1 MNKSS
6 FKIIFEWILC
16 SILVVCLVYF
26 FHGDSIT
33 LLPLDIKYFF
43 ADNLPSLYMIVYLE
57 VFLSLVNI
65 YALCNYNKL
74 VQFRWHVRIGAKWF
88 VVGTCKIFYKYAN
101 ALICATTISI
111 LLVLILQ
118 WGGEEKISI
127 SNSPLQGWES
137 YSTIA
142 HAMGIIDDTDYTN
155 SLEAFERNYELGNR
169 VFEVDFRTT
178 IDDKLVAVHDWNQGY
193 QEGIDSEHVPTE
205 ECFTSTLILG
215 KYTPLT
221 LENILILMKDY
232 EDIYIVT
239 DTKSRNIEKEKKI
252 FEEIYR
258 IAINTGTTEVLDRI
272 IVQIYNDEM
281 LETVRE
287 IYDFPSIIYTLYLDW
302 DGEIENFVHYC
313 RFCKNNNI
321 KNITMWNY
329 FATPEILSIANDFNI
344 NIYVHTVN
352 DKKEAQELM
361 NHGVKG
367 VYTDTLNP
375 DSIKEDNNK

>member
-33 LLPLDIKYFF
+33 LLPLDIKYSFS
-43 ADNLPSLYMIVYLE
+43 DNLSSLYIIVYIE
-57 VFLSLVNI
+57 IFLVIINI
-65 YALCNYNKL
+65 YVFSNYKKL
-74 VQFRWHVRIGAKWF
+74 IQFRWHVRIGEKRF
-88 VVGTCKIFYKYAN
+88 IVGTCKIFYKYIN
-101 ALICATTISI
+101 TFICATTISI

-118 WGGEEKISI
+118 WGKISI

-142 HAMGIIDDTDYTN
+142 HAMGLIDDADYTN

-193 QEGIDSEHVPTE
+193 QEGIDAEHVPTE
-205 ECFTSTLILG
+205 KCFTDTLILE

-221 LENILILMKDY
+221 LENILILMKEY

-239 DTKSRNIEKEKKI
+239 DTKSRNLEKEKRI

-258 IAINTGTTEVLDRI
+258 VAINTGTTEVLDRI

-281 LETVRE
+281 LETIRE

-329 FATPEILSIANDFNI
+329 LATPEILSIANDFNI

-352 DKKEAQELM
+352 DLKEAQELM
-361 NHGVKG
+361 NLGVKG

-375 DSIKEDNNK
+375 SSIKEDNNK